1 MKKILFIPVGGTICT
16 ALNDNGHLS
25 INSNAGNLLIHYF
38 ETSGSFYAGKV
49 NIDIKDNLNI
59 LSENMTVECWNKI
72 IKAYLTYTDTNN
84 YDGII
89 FAHGTDTLAYSASL
103 FSMLLSG
110 INIPVFFVS
119 ANARPDKDGSNAN
132 INFKCAVECICNNTE
147 PNVYIAY
154 QNPSDKKMYIH
165 LASRLEQCK
174 NYSEDFFSFGMTD
187 ITEREYN
194 PTGFSFN
201 NDKKPCQIENNPPL
215 ISSFNNKQLKQCVL
229 MIEPY
234 VGIDYNTYNYEM
246 FDAILHTS
254 YHSNTVC
261 TNADFSNSVI
271 HMLNKCNNSKS
282 KPDVY
287 FSPMKFDGEI
297 YDSLDILESNN
308 ITALYGLTKETAYAK
323 LLIAYSLF
331 NSKNEIITF
340 LETELNHEYIL

>member
-1 MKKILFIPVGGTICT
+1 MM
-16 ALNDNGHLS
+16 
-25 INSNAGNLLIHYF
+25 
-38 ETSGSFYAGKV
+38 
-49 NIDIKDNLNI
+49 NIIVVR
-59 LSENMTVECWNKI
+59 M
-72 IKAYLTYTDTNN
+72 
-84 YDGII
+84 
-89 FAHGTDTLAYSASL
+89 F
-103 FSMLLSG
+103 
-110 INIPVFFVS
+110 
-119 ANARPDKDGSNAN
+119 
-132 INFKCAVECICNNTE
+132 
-147 PNVYIAY
+147 
-154 QNPSDKKMYIH
+154 
-165 LASRLEQCK
+165 EQCK
-174 NYSEDFFSFGMTD
+174 NYSEDFFSVDMTD
-187 ITEREYN
+187 ITKSENN
-194 PTGFSFN
+194 PTGFSLCKN
-201 NDKKPCQIENNPPL
+201 KKLCQIETHLPL

-340 LETELNHEYIL
+340 LKTELNHEYIL